1 VTLHAAS
8 PGLHETQPSGLRSR
22 AAVIALV
29 TTLAL
34 AIAVRV
40 YIALRVYH
48 YFIDDAYIF
57 MRYARNFATGRGL
70 DFNPGE
76 AVLGFTSPLFT
87 LALALLARGFRSV
100 DPGLLIAVFNSLLL
114 AGFAVVVARLFLT
127 DRPRSWVLPLVLGFY
142 FPFVDASLN
151 GMETT
156 LMLLTMTGALLC
168 LVRGRNGGAVVVAAL
183 SALTRPEGVIFFTL
197 VVLYLLVE
205 RRSAF
210 PWKSFALAAG
220 LGLAWV
226 ILGLALYGT
235 AVPQSMVAK
244 SALFWHGAPPPR
256 STPFEMHLYLSLG
269 LTDGVYHALP
279 AVIRA
284 ALLACGALVGV
295 FFAWGL
301 VHVLR
306 TRSPL
311 LVLALFYVLALV
323 LYTVGNP
330 VDLSSWHT
338 IPTALAS
345 FATAFV
351 GVEALLSRW
360 RTRAWDAVVLA
371 GVALASGLSIWI
383 ELPPRARSINDVQES
398 MVRLADH
405 VRREIPGAT
414 SIATHHIGL
423 LGYRSDLRIVDLGAL
438 VMPAVMRDEYLSDTI
453 QRERPGVLVL
463 QPTILE
469 DGKDRVYPRPFRTPA
484 ERAAFIQDYVSRS
497 VPGLPHLFVSR
508 GLLAPGSGGGR

>member
-1 VTLHAAS
+1 MSPPAAS
-8 PGLHETQPSGLRSR
+8 PIPGSPSPAGPRSGI
-22 AAVIALV
+22 AAGVLTA
-29 TTLAL
+29 TLAL

-40 YIALRVYH
+40 WIALRVYH

-57 MRYARNFATGRGL
+57 MRYAKNFATGRGL

-87 LALALLARGFRSV
+87 LALAFLARAFRSA
-100 DPGLLIAVFNSLLL
+100 DPGLLIAVLNGALFG
-114 AGFAVVVARLFLT
+114 GFAIVVARLFIT
-127 DRPRSWVLPLVLGFY
+127 DRPLSWVLPIVLGFY

-156 LMLLTMTGALLC
+156 LMLLTMTGAMLC

-183 SALTRPEGVIFFTL
+183 SALTRPEGVIFFAL

-205 RRSAF
+205 RRPAF

-220 LGLAWV
+220 LGLAWA
-226 ILGLALYGT
+226 LTGLALYRT
-235 AVPQSMVAK
+235 PVPQSMVAK
-244 SALFWHGAPPPR
+244 SALFWHGAPPVR

-269 LTDGVYHALP
+269 ITDGVYHALP
-279 AVIRA
+279 GAVRA
-284 ALLACGALVGV
+284 GLLACGAVGALG
-295 FFAWGL
+295 FAWGL
-301 VHVLR
+301 LHALR
-306 TRSPL
+306 TRSPR
-311 LVLALFYVLALV
+311 LVFGVFYVLALV
-323 LYTVGNP
+323 LYTVGTP

-338 IPTALAS
+338 IPTAMAF

-351 GVEALLSRW
+351 GVEALLA
-360 RTRAWDAVVLA
+360 RTRAWDGVVVA
-371 GVALASGLSIWI
+371 GVALASVLSIRI

-405 VRREIPGAT
+405 VRREIPRAR
-414 SIATHHIGL
+414 SIATRHIGL

-438 VMPAVMRDEYLSDTI
+438 VTPAIMRDEYLSDTI

-469 DGKDRVYPRPFRTPA
+469 DGKDRLYPHPFRTPA
-484 ERAAFIQDYVSRS
+484 ERDAFANEYVSQA

-508 GLLAPGSGGGR
+508 ELLPGSGGGR